1 MRSYTTVRFTNSAE
15 QTLLQVPRT
24 FSRLNAV
31 LVTFYKKTGGP
42 TSASPTNYLMAPP
55 DTISTTIQCG
65 SLKFPQNRYS
75 GLKEAY
81 WRYLKGMGIIHSS
94 AHASNVNFHEFSKAS
109 FQAHYDLERVANAN
123 HSGANTHEGVLTVD
137 IRGMGATPPD
147 LIYVHLF
154 HDLLC
159 EISDG
164 QVVVAL

>member
-1 MRSYTTVRFTNSAE
+1 
-15 QTLLQVPRT
+15 
-24 FSRLNAV
+24 
-31 LVTFYKKTGGP
+31 
-42 TSASPTNYLMAPP
+42 MAPP

-65 SLKFPQNRYS
+65 SLKFPQNRYQ

-81 WRYLKGMGIIHSS
+81 WRYLKGLGLVHSS
-94 AHASNVNFHEFSKAS
+94 AHAANVTFHEFSTAS
-109 FQAHYDLERVANAN
+109 FQAHYDLERVANAS
-123 HSGANTHEGVLTVD
+123 HSGANTHEGVLTID
-137 IRGMGATPPD
+137 CRGLGPNPPE